1 MDMTN
6 ILHTGSA
13 DVQAAA
19 RGSEFLLDLSHD
31 LRSPLA
37 AAEGWLGFLLGG
49 DCGPLNNEQRDAVTT
64 AAASLKRLQG
74 FIESTLERSRS
85 SSVEERMTEG
95 EFTPLLR
102 ETLELFTYPA
112 RAKGLSLSVR
122 AEGAQALLLMDAM
135 DIRRVLA
142 NLVGNAVKY
151 TPSGGSVT
159 VTAVVRHGLLTVYVS
174 DTGCGIPAPALEGLF
189 ARYARAPQGLGEGQ
203 EPGTGLGLAIVRR
216 IVEEHGGLIWA
227 DSEVGVGTT
236 MAFALPL
243 AGLAQEAFS

>member
-1 MDMTN
+1 MNQT
-6 ILHTGSA
+6 
-13 DVQAAA
+13 DVIA
-19 RGSEFLLDLSHD
+19 DLSHD

-49 DCGPLNNEQRDAVTT
+49 DCGTLSSEQRDAVTT

-85 SSVEERMTEG
+85 DAREERMKEG

-102 ETLELFTYPA
+102 ETLELFKYSA
-112 RAKGLSLSVR
+112 RAKGVSLTAR
-122 AEGAQALLLMDAM
+122 IEGAQARLCMDAM

-142 NLVGNAVKY
+142 NLVSNAVKY
-151 TPSGGSVT
+151 TPAGGAVT
-159 VTAVVRHGLLTVYVS
+159 VTAAARNGLLTVYVT

-189 ARYARAPQGLGEGQ
+189 ERYARAPQGLGESQ

-216 IVEEHGGLIWA
+216 IVEEHGGLVWA
-227 DSEVGVGTT
+227 DSEVGAGTT

-243 AGLAQEAFS
+243 AGLTEEVLS

>member
-1 MDMTN
+1 MDQTT
-6 ILHTGSA
+6 ILHTGTE
-13 DVQAAA
+13 DVKAGTL
-19 RGSEFLLDLSHD
+19 GSELLLDLSHD

-37 AAEGWLGFLLGG
+37 AAEGWLDFLLEG
-49 DCGPLNNEQRDAVTT
+49 DCGPLNDDQRDAVTT

-74 FIESTLERSRS
+74 FIESTLERSR
-85 SSVEERMTEG
+85 EGAREARMKEG
-95 EFTPLLR
+95 EFSPLLR
-102 ETLELFTYPA
+102 ETLELFKYPA
-112 RAKGLSLSVR
+112 RAKGLSLSAR
-122 AEGAQALLLMDAM
+122 AEGAEARLLMDAM

-151 TPSGGSVT
+151 TPAGGSVT
-159 VTAVVRHGLLTVYVS
+159 VTAAARNGLLTVYVT

-189 ARYARAPQGLGEGQ
+189 ERFARAPQGAGEAE

-216 IVEEHGGLIWA
+216 IVEEHGGLVWA

-243 AGLAQEAFS
+243 AGLREEVLS